1 MRSVKELY
9 ELQLLD
15 WEIQKV
21 ETELDEAR
29 ARLGDDSARR
39 RAKRDVDALDA
50 RLAELA
56 RPRRES
62 ESTIE
67 RISARVASIDERM
80 YGGAITNPRELEA
93 YQDERASLL
102 RNKSA
107 EEDAVLELMVEME
120 DVEERRDEARA
131 AFDRV
136 HAARSREVAEL
147 TARGRELTAR
157 LPGLRARRG
166 ELAALYDPAIIAA
179 YESVRRAR
187 GGQGAALIDRRGLC
201 QGCRLVRPSA
211 ELSRARAGDQIVRCG
226 GCSRILIYE

>member
-15 WEIQKV
+15 WEIQKL
-21 ETELDEAR
+21 ETELGEAR
-29 ARLGDDSARR
+29 ARLADDSARR

-62 ESTIE
+62 ESAIE

-120 DVEERRDEARA
+120 DVEERRDEAL
-131 AFDRV
+131 
-136 HAARSREVAEL
+136 SRESRRRQPSPLSEIRHKSPPADPFSLYVM
-147 TARGRELTAR
+147 
-157 LPGLRARRG
+157 GL
-166 ELAALYDPAIIAA
+166 
-179 YESVRRAR
+179 
-187 GGQGAALIDRRGLC
+187 
-201 QGCRLVRPSA
+201 
-211 ELSRARAGDQIVRCG
+211 
-226 GCSRILIYE
+226 